1 MRRREV
7 IALIASAT
15 LAGPASAQT
24 AERVR
29 RVGVILGLAEGDPEG
44 PARLAAFRQ
53 GLQAVGW
60 VEGRNLELA
69 ARSAGGDATREQ
81 ALARELV
88 QSGVEAVL
96 ATSGPIVLALQ
107 RETSRLPIVFVL
119 IVDPPGR
126 GFVDSLARPGRNL
139 TGLTHFE
146 PAMGGKWLELLKEM
160 APGTTRMAF
169 LYNPDTARRGAGS
182 AVYVQSFEKFAATL
196 AVRPVM
202 MPVRDAAE
210 LGQALDAFGGAPSGA
225 LLVPPDTFNTNHRTA
240 IVQGTIRHHLPAIF
254 PYRYYTADG
263 GLMSYGVDVLDIYRR
278 AASYVDRILKGESP
292 AEMPVEQPTKFEL
305 VINGKTARAL
315 GLTIPPTLLAR
326 ADEVIE

>member
-1 MRRREV
+1 MRRRGV

-15 LAGPASAQT
+15 LARPASAQT
-24 AERVR
+24 AQRVR
-29 RVGVILGLAEGDPEG
+29 RVGIILGLAEGDPEG
-44 PARLAAFRQ
+44 PARLVAFRQ
-53 GLQAVGW
+53 GLQALGW
-60 VEGRNLELA
+60 IEGRNLELA
-69 ARSAGGDATREQ
+69 TRSAGGDATREQ
-81 ALARELV
+81 AFAQELV

-96 ATSGPIVLALQ
+96 ATSGPTVVALQ
-107 RETSRLPIVFVL
+107 RATKRLPIVFVMV
-119 IVDPPGR
+119 VDPPGR

-160 APGTTRMAF
+160 APGTTRVAF
-169 LYNPDTARRGAGS
+169 LYNPETARRGGGS

-210 LGQALDAFGGAPSGA
+210 LGQALDSFGGAPSGA
-225 LLVPPDTFNTNHRTA
+225 ILVPPDAFNTNHRTA
-240 IVQGTIRHHLPAIF
+240 IVQGTIRHRLPAIF

-263 GLMSYGVDVLDIYRR
+263 GLMSYGVNVLDLYRR

-305 VINGKTARAL
+305 VINVKTARAL